1 MTGFK
6 TDETRSTPKTGFGLN
21 IPTIRMLSIVL
32 LAAVVALGFAVM
44 LPSVTELDQALH
56 HLWTL
61 DAQHSPPAMLAF
73 AKAVSWIGGGA
84 QRYVIVA
91 LLALALWRW
100 RRRAE
105 ALVLAGASVFSSQA
119 SNMLKYAYA
128 RPRPDDLPHLDLVD
142 SPSFPSGHA
151 TSAAAVYLLLI
162 WLLPPKWRKY
172 SAPLLVALT
181 LATGISRI
189 QLGVHYPTDVIA
201 GWMLGAAFAILA
213 WSFVPKRAT

>member
-1 MTGFK
+1 MT
-6 TDETRSTPKTGFGLN
+6 
-21 IPTIRMLSIVL
+21 IPTLRILALVL
-32 LAAVVALGFAVM
+32 LAAVVAMGFAIT
-44 LPSVTELDQALH
+44 LPSVAGLDQGLH

-84 QRYVIVA
+84 QRYIIVA

-100 RRRAE
+100 RGRAE
-105 ALVLAGASVFSSQA
+105 ALVLAGASLLSSQA

-128 RPRPDDLPHLDLVD
+128 RPRPDDLPHLDVVD

-162 WLLPPKWRKY
+162 WLLPAEWRKY

-181 LATGISRI
+181 LATGLSRI
-189 QLGVHYPTDVIA
+189 QLGVHYPTDVMA
-201 GWMLGAAFAILA
+201 GWMLGVAFALLA